1 MSDFAH
7 DPLAQRLRQLEVATP
22 DASRVAAAALA
33 ARRSELRLGRRR
45 LVIALAMV
53 PIMMLIA
60 TAIVAYFAPAFSQAL
75 ADAPIAGRVAGP
87 VLRQFGLASIE
98 NRVSSFGDRS
108 SSSGYTFELVAG
120 YADSSRTVLF
130 IRATP
135 AGGAVGLLSSNFA
148 QLRDQFGREYRRTGG
163 FANSETGDAA
173 ITFVPIEWPANR
185 LGARLTLAVT
195 RLEDRNP
202 AKPIEISGF
211 WELRG
216 TLLPEEGTDLTL
228 PAPGDLGSARVTFTK
243 ARALPAAVLVEFE
256 TTGMTFAEQTERIP
270 DGLKGRPAF
279 TVRLID
285 PGGQERPALAGRS
298 GTAGSGN
305 AMHHEWLWEVTGP
318 GRYQLVLTWEGRGT
332 LTRTLV
338 VQ

>member
-1 MSDFAH
+1 MSDFAQ

-22 DASRVAAAALA
+22 DAARVTAAVLA
-33 ARRSELRLGRRR
+33 AHRSGPAGVRGRF
-45 LVIALAMV
+45 VIALAMV
-53 PIMMLIA
+53 PVVMLIA
-60 TAIVAYFAPAFSQAL
+60 TAIAAYIAPAFSQAL

-87 VLRQFGLASIE
+87 VLRQYGLASIE

-108 SSSGYTFELVAG
+108 ASSGYTLELVAG
-120 YADSSRTVLF
+120 YADSFRTVLF

-163 FANSETGDAA
+163 FSNSETGDAA

-202 AKPIEISGF
+202 AQPIVISGS

-216 TLLPEEGTDLTL
+216 TLLPEEGTDLPL
-228 PAPGDLGSARVTFTK
+228 PGPGDLGGAQVTFTK
-243 ARALPAAVLVEFE
+243 LRALPATLLVEFE
-256 TTGMTFAEQTERIP
+256 MTGIGSADLFERIP

-279 TVRLID
+279 TVRVID
-285 PGGQERPALAGRS
+285 SSGRELRPLSGGGGSAGKANTIRQESLF
-298 GTAGSGN
+298 
-305 AMHHEWLWEVTGP
+305 EVTAP
-318 GRYQLVLTWEGRGT
+318 GRYELVLAWEGHGT

-338 VQ
+338 VP